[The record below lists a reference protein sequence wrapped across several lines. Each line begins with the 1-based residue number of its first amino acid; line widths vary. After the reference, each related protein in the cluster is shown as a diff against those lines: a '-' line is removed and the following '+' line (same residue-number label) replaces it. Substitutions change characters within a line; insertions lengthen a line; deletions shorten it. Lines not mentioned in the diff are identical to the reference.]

1 MLRLYSLH
9 LLLMALDQILG
20 PLKQLLTTVK
30 IEFFTFNLHSSFYL
44 FLQAFGVF
52 VESCL
57 SKVISPLS
65 HFYDTGGVVQTRALH
80 CTLFY
85 GDTEVVKL
93 FLLLLLELHLYK
105 RRLILVLR
113 QNDVV
118 PFVL

>member
-1 MLRLYSLH
+1 MLRLYCLH
-9 LLLMALDQILG
+9 LLLMTFDKVLR

-57 SKVISPLS
+57 SKVIGPLS
-65 HFYDTGGVVQTRALH
+65 HFYDTGGVVQTRALN

-105 RRLILVLR
+105 CRFILVLR
-113 QNDVV
+113 QDDIV